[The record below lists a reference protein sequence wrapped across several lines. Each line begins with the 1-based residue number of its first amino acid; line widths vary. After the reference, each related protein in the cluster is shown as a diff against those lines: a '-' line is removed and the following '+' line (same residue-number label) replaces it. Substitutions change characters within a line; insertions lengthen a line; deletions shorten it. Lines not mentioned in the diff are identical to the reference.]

1 LSLAREQL
9 QGWYRQAMLR
19 RIVELRGLRDRIRRR
34 DAAAFDAVRSVGQA
48 LRGSGGTFGYPE
60 LSAAAT
66 LVETATDADVPRR
79 LEGLIAELHRLRAPD
94 DPEPATRAPEWL
106 AAAAG
111 RAPEDGGEGAG
122 SDLAAAWAAAAA
134 ARGVDERAFAQIVAD
149 TFGLGTA
156 DELEPDGAAL
166 RLVPETLMREHGI
179 VPLREDGT
187 TIHVATADPAA
198 LRMERDLIDLTGRM
212 PVFLVAPPTALRAA
226 VARLL
231 DREPAARPGEAP
243 PAAPPAPPRGN
254 APPVAPPAPRSRDA
268 PPAVPPN
275 LPRGDAPQAARP
287 QDARPPAPAVDE
299 VAGTLSVLVID
310 DDEDARLLVRTLLE
324 KRGYGVRE
332 ACDGLEALE
341 VMRSSGP
348 VDLVVVDLD
357 MPRMDGLEFMWELR
371 GTPEWSHIPAIV
383 VTGER
388 DEQLEVSMMEEG
400 ADDYVRKPLDPRL
413 FLARVRATIRRAEA

>member
-1 LSLAREQL
+1 MSLAREQL

-19 RIVELRGLRDRIRRR
+19 RIVELRGLRDRIRGR
-34 DAAAFDAVRSVGQA
+34 DAAAFDGVRSVGQA

-79 LEGLIAELHRLRAPD
+79 LEGLIAELHSLRAPD
-94 DPEPATRAPEWL
+94 DPEPAMRAPEWL
-106 AAAAG
+106 AVAVG
-111 RAPEDGGEGAG
+111 RAPEDGGLGAT
-122 SDLAAAWAAAAA
+122 SDLTAAWAAAAA
-134 ARGVDERAFAQIVAD
+134 ARGVDERALAQIVAD

-179 VPLREDGT
+179 VPLREVGT

-198 LRMERDLIDLTGRM
+198 LRVERDLIDLTGRT
-212 PVFLVAPPTALRAA
+212 PVFLVAPPAALRAA
-226 VARLL
+226 VARLV
-231 DREPAARPGEAP
+231 DREPAAPPAAPRGDAPPAAPQAPRPREAP
-243 PAAPPAPPRGN
+243 PAA
-254 APPVAPPAPRSRDA
+254 
-268 PPAVPPN
+268 
-275 LPRGDAPQAARP
+275 LP
-287 QDARPPAPAVDE
+287 QDAPSRASADDQ
-299 VAGTLSVLVID
+299 ADGTLCILVID

-341 VMRSSGP
+341 VMRSGGP

-388 DEQLEVSMMEEG
+388 DGQLEVSMMEEG